1 MVERETRHG
10 KNGWIFTACR
20 ESDDFDER
28 SSNDQI
34 RVDFSFRSS
43 RDIRERGLIVSRVT
57 AYIVRRPNRAF
68 VSLFLFESANTIYIY
83 VVVYIKIAKLRS
95 GTTTNLL
102 QNDLN
107 TSFKVNP
114 ALHRLTE
121 RLFSSSLCSS

>member
-10 KNGWIFTACR
+10 KNGWIFTARR

-68 VSLFLFESANTIYIY
+68 VSLFLFESAKYY
-83 VVVYIKIAKLRS
+83 LYLR
-95 GTTTNLL
+95 GCLY
-102 QNDLN
+102 
-107 TSFKVNP
+107 
-114 ALHRLTE
+114 
-121 RLFSSSLCSS
+121 

>member
-1 MVERETRHG
+1 M
-10 KNGWIFTACR
+10 
-20 ESDDFDER
+20 
-28 SSNDQI
+28 
-34 RVDFSFRSS
+34 
-43 RDIRERGLIVSRVT
+43 IVSRVT

-68 VSLFLFESANTIYIY
+68 VSLFLFESANILSISTKYV

-95 GTTTNLL
+95 GATTNLL

-114 ALHRLTE
+114 ALPRLTE